1 MLLRAFT
8 VKKKQRILD
17 VFQPDEASMRYFEEL
32 PEALPQSIEQLRFYM
47 KGTIC
52 KFKCGDGLRNMEYWD
67 RFVTACH
74 DEGSEGSLSC
84 ETLSDALCH
93 FASFP
98 CMNTDNSEQSMIGLD
113 DAALL
118 VFNLYAQKMRDRNV
132 SHTSTSGKL
141 PDYNLTVSNAQMIRG
156 EEKLKS
162 NYKVGAYGHDPKVEN
177 VQKTP
182 WGRWRQFYGTSPYVL
197 SFMCVGS
204 ANEQLF
210 TMGALVHS
218 TRSFEELFTIDI
230 AKSFNRPAFAVEL
243 LKLLPVVKGILRCAR
258 DVSLPLP
265 GSLTRVH
272 ESLGIVKVMSWV
284 VVEQRPVVVI
294 EWKFRSEPNLLLMLH
309 RLQAVFD
316 LIKEHPTLNCLRLFG
331 AHGIHEVENDLAIKG
346 SFVPYGQLL
355 MLNTAKEV
363 LLCVGAV
370 ARTLAQL
377 HAVGVVHNDI
387 RWDNIVQ
394 YQADEVEADDVE
406 EVKYIIIDFD
416 DAFTLT
422 EGSDLCPALD
432 HLSIEDHSEQSRLEA
447 HGCEVDVWSLGH
459 LLLSKSLTNRHGA
472 VSRVANHIK
481 ANFTSLSADDVV
493 ALLERLL
500 LEL

>member
-1 MLLRAFT
+1 
-8 VKKKQRILD
+8 
-17 VFQPDEASMRYFEEL
+17 MRYFEEL
-32 PEALPQSIEQLRFYM
+32 PEAIPQSIEQLRFYLNVTAPA
-47 KGTIC
+47 KY
-52 KFKCGDGLRNMEYWD
+52 KFKCGDALRNMEYWD
-67 RFVTACH
+67 RFVAACH

-98 CMNTDNSEQSMIGLD
+98 FMNTDNSEQSMIGLD

-132 SHTSTSGKL
+132 SHTSTAGKL
-141 PDYNLTVSNAQMIRG
+141 PDYNLTVGDAQMIRG

-162 NYKVGAYGHDPKVEN
+162 NYKSGFYGHDPKVEN

-182 WGRWRQFYGTSPYVL
+182 WGRWRHFYGTSPYVL
-197 SFMCVGS
+197 SFTCVGS
-204 ANEQLF
+204 AHDQLF

-230 AKSFNRPAFAVEL
+230 SKSFNRPAFAVEL
-243 LKLLPVVKGILRCAR
+243 LKLLPVVKGIMRCAR
-258 DVSLPLP
+258 DVSLPVP
-265 GSLTRVH
+265 VSLTRVH
-272 ESLGIVKVMSWV
+272 ESLGIVKVISWV
-284 VVEQRPVVVI
+284 VVEQRPVVMI
-294 EWKFRSEPNLLLMLH
+294 EWKFRSEPDLPLMLC

-316 LIKEHPTLNCLRLFG
+316 LIKEHPTLNCMRLFG
-331 AHGIHEVENDLAIKG
+331 TREIHKVENALVIKG

-355 MLNTAKEV
+355 VLNTTKEV
-363 LLCVGAV
+363 VLCVIEV
-370 ARTLAQL
+370 ARTLSQL
-377 HAVGVVHNDI
+377 HALGVVHNDI

-394 YQADEVEADDVE
+394 YQADEVEAGEVE

-422 EGSDLCPALD
+422 QDSDLCPALD
-432 HLSIEDHSEQSRLEA
+432 HLSIEAHSERSRLEA

-459 LLLSKSLTNRHGA
+459 LLLSKSLTKRHGA
-472 VSRVANHIK
+472 VSRVAIDVK

-493 ALLERLL
+493 ALLEGLL
-500 LEL
+500 LDSPEL